1 MLNTQV
7 YFITIV
13 KVVQIEHIQLF
24 FYSTILS
31 SLNPPGIPRGDDLVP
46 AILLTLDWNL
56 KLKSFS
62 VWIVRIRLSSGEDV
76 QRWRC
81 PQTSCIERFGTCV
94 AP

>member
-1 MLNTQV
+1 MSNTQV

-46 AILLTLDWNL
+46 AILLTVRLE
-56 KLKSFS
+56 S
-62 VWIVRIRLSSGEDV
+62 WIKVFFCVDSED
-76 QRWRC
+76 Q
-81 PQTSCIERFGTCV
+81 IEQ
-94 AP
+94 